1 MYGFRC
7 LTALTCNWIVRE
19 GIPNAVYTVFCFRY
33 SSPCSSSFSHA
44 KINLPSVNSGVLS
57 GTSLLGR
64 QTSSEVLFYALKLS
78 GNSGIVSDPYNPAA
92 VTVGTIVLM
101 WLNAVNRP
109 SDFRYES

>member
-1 MYGFRC
+1 MFEVLLAMLK
-7 LTALTCNWIVRE
+7 LT
-19 GIPNAVYTVFCFRY
+19 Y
-33 SSPCSSSFSHA
+33 
-44 KINLPSVNSGVLS
+44 LPLIRGVLS